1 MKKVMKDIF
10 LKLMFNTPQNY
21 KNFIM
26 TYQFYLKEYNLEKS
40 KTKYGE
46 NAKFCYM
53 HADNFIVHVKTD
65 DIYKDVVDVEKRF
78 GTSNFETDRLLP
90 LAKNKK
96 VIGLMKGELG
106 GQIKKEFVRLR
117 AKNI

>member
-1 MKKVMKDIF
+1 M
-10 LKLMFNTPQNY
+10 
-21 KNFIM
+21 
-26 TYQFYLKEYNLEKS
+26 
-40 KTKYGE
+40 
-46 NAKFCYM
+46 
-53 HADNFIVHVKTD
+53 KTD

-78 GTSNFETDRLLP
+78 DTSNFETDRLLT